1 MKRNIAYLF
10 VFILVV
16 ILSLPA
22 EARTVLKY
30 GNSQNNATGARI
42 NYYPY
47 KKPEPQVKY
56 VYVNPYEKSK
66 YDENGYYL
74 SENVPKKRGG
84 GSHIIYSAFPLPKP
98 NFGGGMNISSPNV
111 GHVTTVR
118 NGAAYKIG
126 NGALKRPSV
135 SYSYPAK

>member
-1 MKRNIAYLF
+1 MKKNITFLF
-10 VFILVV
+10 IFMLAGS
-16 ILSLPA
+16 LFLPA
-22 EARTVLKY
+22 DARTVLKY
-30 GNSQNNATGARI
+30 GASQNNSSGAKI
-42 NYYPY
+42 TYYPN

-84 GSHIIYSAFPLPKP
+84 GSHIIYSAFPIPKP
-98 NFGGGMNISSPNV
+98 NFGGGINTSSPNV
-111 GHVTTVR
+111 STVIKDR
-118 NGAAYKIG
+118 SGATYKIG